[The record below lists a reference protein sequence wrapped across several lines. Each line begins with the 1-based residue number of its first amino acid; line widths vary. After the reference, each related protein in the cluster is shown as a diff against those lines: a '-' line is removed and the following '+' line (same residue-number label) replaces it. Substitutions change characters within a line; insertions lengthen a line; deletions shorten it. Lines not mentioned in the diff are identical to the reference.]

1 MAKEIYKPLDPIL
14 RRCAAYKALSE
25 MLQGD
30 QLMQAMWMI
39 EERDQSAF
47 RLSFLSFVGVTAEI
61 FGAKNHEVSHI
72 YIKTNQ
78 YLNQSIDKLLPD
90 PLPEMQQFR
99 DIIQKEQQSA
109 DQSRTAKQLADKS
122 VSMFRD
128 HDLRQ
133 SPRGEQ
139 PQLTPENIKHIGQ
152 ALALEAKKYD
162 IGTIVM
168 AYDDHDTSI
177 TLSHSLAEG
186 IQSIGLNVL
195 NLGKSPIPVLYFVTQ
210 HFEGKT
216 GVMISSENQV
226 HQQMELKVIIAGEIL
241 VKEKTQRLL
250 RSIDDT
256 ELLKNNWGKLEEN
269 NSFVEEYIGMI
280 CEDIRLTRPMK
291 IILDGNTGASGLLM
305 TNLLQEIGCE
315 VLHPPSKLN
324 ETPLDDN
331 SDSTINNNL
340 DNLSA
345 SVRMHQADFGVTFH
359 QDGAVLNLVDSQG
372 KIISPEQLI
381 MLFSQAVLASYPGS
395 EIILDDQCPEQL
407 IKYIGANRGRSITC
421 KAEPL
426 LIKAELKVTAA
437 KFAGDLH
444 GRFYFNDRWFGFED
458 ALYATCRL
466 VEILSSDTRSS
477 SEVFASIV

>member
-1 MAKEIYKPLDPIL
+1 
-14 RRCAAYKALSE
+14 
-25 MLQGD
+25 
-30 QLMQAMWMI
+30 
-39 EERDQSAF
+39 
-47 RLSFLSFVGVTAEI
+47 
-61 FGAKNHEVSHI
+61 
-72 YIKTNQ
+72 
-78 YLNQSIDKLLPD
+78 
-90 PLPEMQQFR
+90 
-99 DIIQKEQQSA
+99 
-109 DQSRTAKQLADKS
+109 
-122 VSMFRD
+122 
-128 HDLRQ
+128 
-133 SPRGEQ
+133 
-139 PQLTPENIKHIGQ
+139 
-152 ALALEAKKYD
+152 
-162 IGTIVM
+162 
-168 AYDDHDTSI
+168 
-177 TLSHSLAEG
+177 
-186 IQSIGLNVL
+186 
-195 NLGKSPIPVLYFVTQ
+195 
-210 HFEGKT
+210 
-216 GVMISSENQV
+216 
-226 HQQMELKVIIAGEIL
+226 MELKVIIAGEIL

-305 TNLLQEIGCE
+305 THLLQEIGCE

-437 KFAGDLH
+437 KFAGDLY

-466 VEILSSDTRSS
+466 VEILSSDKRSS
-477 SEVFASIV
+477 SEVFASLD

>member
-1 MAKEIYKPLDPIL
+1 MTKEFYKPLDPTL

-25 MLQGD
+25 ILQGD
-30 QLMQAMWMI
+30 QLIQAMWMI
-39 EERDQSAF
+39 EERDQSAS

-61 FGAKNHEVSHI
+61 FGANSQKASLI
-72 YIKTNQ
+72 YIETNK
-78 YLNQSIDKLLPD
+78 YLNQSYNKLPPD
-90 PLPEMQQFR
+90 PLPEMQRFR
-99 DIIQKEQQSA
+99 DIIQKDQQSA
-109 DQSRTAKQLADKS
+109 TQSRTAKQLSDKS

-128 HDLRQ
+128 HDLRK
-133 SPRGEQ
+133 SPRGVH
-139 PQLTPENIKHIGQ
+139 PQLTSDNINHIGQ

-162 IGTIVM
+162 IATIVM
-168 AYDDHDTSI
+168 AYDDHDTSV

-195 NLGKSPIPVLYFVTQ
+195 NLGESPIPVLYFVTQ

-216 GVMISSENQV
+216 GVMITSKNQV

-241 VKEKTQRLL
+241 EKEKTQRLL

-256 ELLKNNWGKLEEN
+256 QLLKNKWGELEEN

-315 VLHPPSKLN
+315 VMHHHSELN
-324 ETPLDDN
+324 KNPLDNN
-331 SDSTINNNL
+331 SGSTTKNNL
-340 DNLSA
+340 DSLST
-345 SVRMHQADFGVTFH
+345 SVRTHQADFAVTFH
-359 QDGAVLNLVDSQG
+359 RNGAVLNLVDCQG
-372 KIISPEQLI
+372 QIIPPKQLI

-407 IKYIGANRGRSITC
+407 IKYIEANRGRSIMC

-437 KFAGDLH
+437 KFAGDLY

-477 SEVFASIV
+477 NEVFASLG